1 VKNTWA
7 VCKREF
13 KAYFLTPIGY
23 VVVGLVAIIAGL
35 AFSLQFLE
43 YAKISQDPAANA
55 FTTVPDLEEYLLS
68 PFLLFCGT
76 LIMFLSPL
84 ITMRLFAEE
93 RHRGTIELLLTHP
106 LRDREIIFGKFLAAM
121 GMVLVLLLI
130 VAVDLMVL
138 FAFAEVELVVLAFG
152 LLTVLL
158 MGAAFI
164 SLGLFI
170 SSLTRN
176 QITSGSLTFGA
187 NLLLFIVGTLG
198 EDMSETNPAPAEWP
212 QSLQSAVG
220 FAYGLV
226 RRLLLEVR
234 LDAHAREMAQ
244 GIFQPQDVAYYM
256 LFSAFFLFLT
266 FRALESRH
274 WRT

>member
-1 VKNTWA
+1 MRNTWA

-13 KAYFLTPIGY
+13 KAFFLTPIGY
-23 VVVGLVAIIAGL
+23 VVLGLVAVITGL
-35 AFSLQFLE
+35 AFSLQFRE
-43 YAKISQDPAANA
+43 YARISQDPAANA
-55 FTTVPDLEEYLLS
+55 FPTVPDLEEYLLS

-106 LRDREIIFGKFLAAM
+106 LRDREIIFGKYLASL
-121 GMVLVLLLI
+121 GMVATLMLV
-130 VAVDLMVL
+130 VAVDLAVL
-138 FAFAEVELVVLAFG
+138 FRFAEVEMIVLVFG
-152 LLTVLL
+152 LFTVFL
-158 MGAAFI
+158 MGAAYM
-164 SLGLFI
+164 SLGLFV

-187 NLLLFIVGTLG
+187 SLLLFIVGTLG
-198 EDMSETNPAPAEWP
+198 EDMKQGNPAPADWP
-212 QSLQSAVG
+212 ETLRTVTG
-220 FAYGLV
+220 FGYELL

-234 LDAHAREMAQ
+234 LDAHAKEMAQ
-244 GIFQPQDVAYYM
+244 GIFQPQDVAYYL

-274 WRT
+274 WRS

>member
-1 VKNTWA
+1 MRNTWA
-7 VCKREF
+7 ICKREF
-13 KAYFLTPIGY
+13 KAFFLTPIGY
-23 VVVGLVAIIAGL
+23 VVTGLVAVISGL

-43 YAKISQDPAANA
+43 YVRISQDPTANA
-55 FTTVPDLEEYLLS
+55 FSSVPDFEEWLLS

-106 LRDREIIFGKFLAAM
+106 LRDREIIFGKYAAAL

-130 VAVDLMVL
+130 VLVDLGIV
-138 FAFAEVELVVLAFG
+138 FYFAEVEVAVLMFG
-152 LLTVLL
+152 LCTVFL

-164 SLGLFI
+164 SMGLFI
-170 SSLTRN
+170 SALTRN

-187 NLLLFIVGTLG
+187 SLLLFIVGTLG
-198 EDMSETNPAPAEWP
+198 EDLPETNPAPGDWP
-212 QSLQSAVG
+212 QMLRTAAG
-220 FAYGLV
+220 FLHGVL

-234 LDAHAREMAQ
+234 LDAHARDMAQ
-244 GIFQPQDVAYYM
+244 GIFQPQDVAYYV
-256 LFSAFFLFLT
+256 LFCAFFLFLT

-274 WRT
+274 WRS